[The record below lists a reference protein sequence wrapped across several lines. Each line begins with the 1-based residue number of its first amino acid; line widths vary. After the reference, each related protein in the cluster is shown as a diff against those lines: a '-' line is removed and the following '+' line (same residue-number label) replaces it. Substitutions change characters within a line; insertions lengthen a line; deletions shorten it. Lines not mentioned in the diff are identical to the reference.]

1 MQLAATET
9 VCLLVGYLD
18 RLTIVLILN
27 YNITSDIT
35 AALLSRFSRR
45 IMWIHVASTNNDPK
59 VIAGYFVDCVKGIG
73 E

>member
-1 MQLAATET
+1 MQLAVTET
-9 VCLLVGYLD
+9 VCLSVGYLG

-27 YNITSDIT
+27 YNIT

-45 IMWIHVASTNNDPK
+45 ITWIHVASTNNDPK

-73 E
+73 GICA